1 MEVSV
6 CTHRG
11 YGYVKCAFLSNVP
24 MFKKNPGMS
33 FAIFGNF
40 EVDKDCHFWQFLDS
54 IITDEGAKYCQIW
67 QKSDLS
73 SL

>member
-1 MEVSV
+1 MEVNV

-24 MFKKNPGMS
+24 MFKKNPAMS

-40 EVDKDCHFWQFLDS
+40 WTALLPMKMQNIARSGKKV
-54 IITDEGAKYCQIW
+54 T
-67 QKSDLS
+67 
-73 SL
+73 